1 MRGLFAVVLLVGIGL
16 AGFAVHMAQGYVQK
30 YQSALAEER
39 QSRQP
44 PIEIMEIYVASAELN
59 YGDKL
64 SPESVRLVKWP
75 KESVPNGYYA
85 DAEILFRN
93 GNAQP
98 RHILRPMEVGEP
110 ILQVKIT
117 KPGEDVGLTTRL
129 EKGKRAF
136 AIRVDVASGVSGFL
150 RPGDR
155 VDVYWTGSISATNDE
170 ASRNFTKLIQ
180 AGVQLIAIDQ
190 KADVEGV
197 DGNVAR
203 TVTVAV
209 KPEQVAALAQA
220 QNSGNLSL
228 ALVGAQD
235 DTIAEAIEVDQDKLL
250 GIERAEKKVV
260 QAIEEER
267 VCTIRTRR
275 GADVVEIPIPCSN

>member
-1 MRGLFAVVLLVGIGL
+1 MRGLFAVVLLVGVGL
-16 AGFAVHMAQGYVQK
+16 AGFAVHMAQGYVKK
-30 YQSALAEER
+30 YQTALAEER

-44 PIEIMEIYVASAELN
+44 PIELTEIYVASAELK

-64 SPESVRLVKWP
+64 MPEHVRLVKWP
-75 KESVPNGYYA
+75 KESLPNGWYA
-85 DAEILFRN
+85 DSAILFKN
-93 GNAQP
+93 NNLNP
-98 RHILRPMEVGEP
+98 RHVVRPMEIGEP
-110 ILQVKIT
+110 ILQAKIT
-117 KPGEDVGLTTRL
+117 MPGEDVGLTTRL
-129 EKGKRAF
+129 EKGTRAF

-155 VDVYWTGSISATNDE
+155 VDVYWTGSTDGTADE
-170 ASRNFTKLIQ
+170 VSRNFTKLIQ

-197 DGNVAR
+197 NGNVAR

-235 DTIAEAIEVDQDKLL
+235 DTVAETIEVDQNKLL

-260 QAIEEER
+260 EAREEER

-275 GADVVEIPIPCSN
+275 GAEVVEIPIPCSN

>member
-16 AGFAVHMAQGYVQK
+16 AGFAVHMAQSYVEK
-30 YQSALAEER
+30 YQSALAQER
-39 QSRQP
+39 QSREP
-44 PIEIMEIYVASAELN
+44 AIELTEIYVATSELK

-64 SPESVRLVKWP
+64 MPENVKLVQWP
-75 KESVPNGYYA
+75 KDSVPNGWYA
-85 DAEILFRN
+85 DPEILFKNENVR
-93 GNAQP
+93 P
-98 RHILRPMEVGEP
+98 RHIIRPIEIGEP
-110 ILQVKIT
+110 ILRVKIT
-117 KPGEDVGLTTRL
+117 KPGEDAGLTTRL
-129 EKGKRAF
+129 DKGMRAF

-155 VDVYWTGSISATNDE
+155 VDVYWTGSVEGLANED
-170 ASRNFTKLIQ
+170 SRDFTKLIQ

-197 DGNVAR
+197 KGNVAR

-220 QNSGNLSL
+220 QNSGKLSL

-235 DTIAEAIEVDQDKLL
+235 DTVAESIEVDQNKLL
-250 GIERAEKKVV
+250 GIKRAEKKVV
-260 QAIEEER
+260 EARQEER

-275 GADVVEIPIPCSN
+275 GAEVVEIPIPCSN

>member
-16 AGFAVHMAQGYVQK
+16 AGFAVHMAQNYVEK
-30 YQSALAEER
+30 YQSALAQER
-39 QSRQP
+39 QSREP
-44 PIEIMEIYVASAELN
+44 PIELTEIYVAATELD

-64 SPESVRLVKWP
+64 MPENVKLVKWP
-75 KESVPNGYYA
+75 KESIPNGWYA
-85 DAEILFRN
+85 DPEVLFKN
-93 GNAQP
+93 ENVNP
-98 RHILRPMEVGEP
+98 SHIVRPMEIGEP
-110 ILQVKIT
+110 ILRVKIT
-117 KPGEDVGLTTRL
+117 APGEDVGLTTRL
-129 EKGKRAF
+129 EKGMRAF

-155 VDVYWTGSISATNDE
+155 VDVYWTGSIDATEDE
-170 ASRNFTKLIQ
+170 ASRDFTKLIQ
-180 AGVQLIAIDQ
+180 AGVKLIAIDQ

-197 DGNVAR
+197 KGNVAR

-235 DTIAEAIEVDQDKLL
+235 DTIAETIEVDQDKLL

-260 QAIEEER
+260 EAREEER

-275 GADVVEIPIPCSN
+275 GAEVVEIPIPCSN

>member
-1 MRGLFAVVLLVGIGL
+1 MRGIFAIVLLVGVGL
-16 AGFAVHMAQGYVQK
+16 AGFAVHMAQNYVQK
-30 YQSALAEER
+30 YQTALANER
-39 QSRQP
+39 SAARP
-44 PIEIMEIYVASAELN
+44 TIETTDIYVAAAQLN

-64 SPESVRLVKWP
+64 TPEHVRLIKWP
-75 KESVPNGYYA
+75 KASLPNGHYL
-85 DAEILFRN
+85 DANVLFPDQETR
-93 GNAQP
+93 P
-98 RHILRPMEVGEP
+98 RHVLRPVEIGEP

-117 KPGEDVGLTTRL
+117 KPGQDVGLTTRL
-129 EKGKRAF
+129 AKGMRAF

-150 RPGDR
+150 RPGDK
-155 VDVYWTGSISATNDE
+155 VDVYWTGSVDGAFDE
-170 ASRNFTKLIQ
+170 TSRDFTKLIQ
-180 AGVQLIAIDQ
+180 SGVQLIAVDQ
-190 KADVEGV
+190 KADVDGV

-209 KPEQVAALAQA
+209 KPAQVAALAQA
-220 QNSGNLSL
+220 QNSGKLSL

-235 DTIAEAIEVDQDKLL
+235 DTVAEAIEVDQNKLL

-260 QAIEEER
+260 QAKQEER

>member
-1 MRGLFAVVLLVGIGL
+1 MRIVFAAVLLIGIGL
-16 AGFAVHMAQGYVQK
+16 AGFAVHMAQNYVES
-30 YQSALAEER
+30 YQNALAQER

-44 PIEIMEIYVASAELN
+44 AIKTTEIYVATASLK
-59 YGDKL
+59 YGGKL
-64 SPESVRLVKWP
+64 EVENVQKVKWP
-75 KESVPNGYYA
+75 VESVPAGA
-85 DAEILFRN
+85 FQDTAELFPDQDTR
-93 GNAQP
+93 P
-98 RHILRPMEVGEP
+98 RYIVRPMEPGEP
-110 ILQVKIT
+110 IMAIKVT
-117 KPGEDVGLTTRL
+117 APGQDAGVITRL
-129 EKGKRAF
+129 DKGMRAF

-155 VDVYWTGSISATNDE
+155 VDVYWTGAVGARHDDSN
-170 ASRNFTKLIQ
+170 RNFTKLIQ
-180 AGVQLIAIDQ
+180 TGIQLIAVDQ

-220 QNSGNLSL
+220 QNSGKLSL

-235 DTIAEAIEVDQDKLL
+235 ETVAETIEVDQDKLL

-260 QAIEEER
+260 EVREEER

-275 GADVVEIPIPCSN
+275 GAEVVAIPIPCSN

>member
-16 AGFAVHMAQGYVQK
+16 AGFAVHMAQNYVAK
-30 YQSALAEER
+30 YQTALAQER

-44 PIEIMEIYVASAELN
+44 PIELVEIYVAAAELD
-59 YGDKL
+59 YGHKL
-64 SPESVRLVKWP
+64 MPEHVRLVKWP
-75 KESVPNGYYA
+75 KESIPNGFYS
-85 DAEILFRN
+85 DAAVLFKN
-93 GNAQP
+93 ENANP
-98 RHILRPMEVGEP
+98 RHVLRQIEIGEP
-110 ILQVKIT
+110 ILRVKIT
-117 KPGEDVGLTTRL
+117 APGQDAGLTTRL
-129 EKGKRAF
+129 DKGMRAF

-155 VDVYWTGSISATNDE
+155 VDVYWTGSVEAQLDE
-170 ASRNFTKLIQ
+170 ASRDFTKLIQ

-197 DGNVAR
+197 NGNVAR

-235 DTIAEAIEVDQDKLL
+235 DTIAETIEVDQNKLL
-250 GIERAEKKVV
+250 GIERTEKKVV
-260 QAIEEER
+260 EAAKEER
-267 VCTIRTRR
+267 ICTIRTRR
-275 GADVVEIPIPCSN
+275 GAEVVEIPIPCSN

>member
-1 MRGLFAVVLLVGIGL
+1 MRGLFAIVLLVGIGL
-16 AGFAVHMAQGYVQK
+16 AGFAVHMAQNYVKQ
-30 YQSALAEER
+30 YQNALAQE
-39 QSRQP
+39 QKAAKP
-44 PIEIMEIYVASAELN
+44 AIETVEIYVASDQLQ
-59 YGDKL
+59 YGDQL
-64 SPESVRLVKWP
+64 DPEKVRLTLWP
-75 KESVPNGYYA
+75 KTSVPNGYYA
-85 DAEILFRN
+85 DASVLFPN
-93 GNAQP
+93 ENSKP
-98 RHILRPMEVGEP
+98 RHILRTIEAGEP

-117 KPGEDVGLTTRL
+117 KPGQDAGLTTRL
-129 EKGKRAF
+129 SKGTRAF

-150 RPGDR
+150 RPGDK
-155 VDVYWTGSISATNDE
+155 VDVYWTGSVE
-170 ASRNFTKLIQ
+170 AEANEDSRDFTKLIQ
-180 AGVQLIAIDQ
+180 SGVQLIAIDQ
-190 KADVEGV
+190 KADVDGV

-220 QNSGNLSL
+220 QNSGKLSL

-235 DTIAEAIEVDQDKLL
+235 DTVAEAIEVDQDKLL

-260 QAIEEER
+260 EVREEER

>member
-16 AGFAVHMAQGYVQK
+16 AGFAVHMAQNYVEK
-30 YQSALAEER
+30 YQSALAQER
-39 QSRQP
+39 QSREP
-44 PIEIMEIYVASAELN
+44 PIELTEIYVAATELD

-64 SPESVRLVKWP
+64 MPENVKLVKWP
-75 KESVPNGYYA
+75 KESIPNGWYA
-85 DAEILFRN
+85 DPEVLFKN
-93 GNAQP
+93 ENVNP
-98 RHILRPMEVGEP
+98 RHIVRPMEIGEP
-110 ILQVKIT
+110 ILRVKIT
-117 KPGEDVGLTTRL
+117 APGEDVGLTTRL
-129 EKGKRAF
+129 EKGMRAF

-155 VDVYWTGSISATNDE
+155 VDVYWTGSIDATEDE
-170 ASRNFTKLIQ
+170 ASRDFTKLIQ
-180 AGVQLIAIDQ
+180 AGVKLIAIDQ

-197 DGNVAR
+197 KGNVAR

-235 DTIAEAIEVDQDKLL
+235 DTIAETIEVDQDKLL

-260 QAIEEER
+260 EAREEER

-275 GADVVEIPIPCSN
+275 GAEVVEIPIPCSN